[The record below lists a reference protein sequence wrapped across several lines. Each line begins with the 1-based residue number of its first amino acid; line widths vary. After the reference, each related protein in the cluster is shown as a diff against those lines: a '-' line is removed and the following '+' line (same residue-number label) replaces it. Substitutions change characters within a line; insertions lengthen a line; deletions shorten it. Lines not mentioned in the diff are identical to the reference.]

1 MPGSIV
7 HLKTAFELVEINGI
21 DKSNLSNY
29 LLGAIAPDSV
39 NLNGHAP
46 KDIRWRTHHRNKDIK
61 VWYNMVVDF
70 YNENKTRYDI
80 NFLKGYVVHL
90 LTDILWDIQ
99 VNTLIHNV
107 FREENVPIENQKS
120 LRWQEITAYENT
132 QINEDWFKTAVEQ
145 IRRGKA
151 VAIDGMET
159 EVIEGWRDNFLSK
172 IKDKGNRPRIVTEKV
187 YKDFLIKLV
196 ALCGFLSE

>member
-21 DKSNLSNY
+21 DKSNLPNY